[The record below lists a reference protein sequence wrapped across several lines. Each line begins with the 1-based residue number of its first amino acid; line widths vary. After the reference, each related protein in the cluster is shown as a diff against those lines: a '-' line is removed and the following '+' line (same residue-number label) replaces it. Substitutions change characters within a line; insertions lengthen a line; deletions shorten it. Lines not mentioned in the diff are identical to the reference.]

1 MADVGGS
8 YGTTQTE
15 SEPSN
20 GEPSSNTPERVAEFF
35 KEFARLRS
43 QGYNFEVRISTG
55 GMAYNQ
61 SSLNDEALTLIIT
74 EEPPTATYV
83 TRDFNKELI
92 DTVISSFDN
101 LWKESWL
108 ECRKLAFLILGWISP
123 NPTCDVSGRLREW
136 CEICGYD
143 RVMDTAF
150 AVALAELWRKSPELM
165 ISVLESWM
173 TSSSPTKKLWGM
185 RVVQELSNDILVS
198 YLPTIFQLL
207 TPYIQSM
214 VIPPD
219 TDLILAIKNLAEQN
233 PQETAFFLRRIITT
247 SENDGVYALIR
258 QSLDS
263 FSSPTKQE
271 LKNFLYQKREESG
284 DQ

>member
-1 MADVGGS
+1 
-8 YGTTQTE
+8 
-15 SEPSN
+15 
-20 GEPSSNTPERVAEFF
+20 
-35 KEFARLRS
+35 
-43 QGYNFEVRISTG
+43 
-55 GMAYNQ
+55 
-61 SSLNDEALTLIIT
+61 
-74 EEPPTATYV
+74 
-83 TRDFNKELI
+83 
-92 DTVISSFDN
+92 
-101 LWKESWL
+101 
-108 ECRKLAFLILGWISP
+108 
-123 NPTCDVSGRLREW
+123 
-136 CEICGYD
+136 
-143 RVMDTAF
+143 
-150 AVALAELWRKSPELM
+150 
-165 ISVLESWM
+165 
-173 TSSSPTKKLWGM
+173 M
-185 RVVQELSNDILVS
+185 RVVQELSNDILVN